1 MRSRLSFMIIAAVL
15 AVTALAVGLV
25 AVAGAEDDADL
36 PEMTASE
43 LLARMAAH
51 DQEVRSVSGDIV
63 WRNRLLGDLPV
74 FEGAFEDAGQSP
86 FLRDGSGRFW
96 AQDERV
102 RFDAQTDAGDQL
114 IVADGEAGT
123 VWVYD
128 SVENTAK
135 LYRVEGAGDAA
146 GGDAGP
152 EAQKSPAAPTPDRIA
167 AMLQMAARFMTVEV
181 TGQGVVAGQDAYLLS
196 MTPAAEDTALGSVQ
210 AAVDGRTFMP
220 LRVDVTARGGA
231 EPVLT
236 FGFERVSYGAI
247 DDDVFAFTPPD
258 GAQVERETID
268 PGEFKHDKAG
278 EDDGGAKPSGEE
290 MGREAR
296 RALLG
301 LDEARELVEF
311 DLRAADGYEA
321 RAFRWAYVFEGGLPL
336 DATGSPLF
344 GDLLRMGDPG
354 DAEGGPSS
362 DRDSAA
368 RAGSGPAAV
377 LLYGEGFGAI
387 GLAQTAT
394 TPELREQLRQLPAFF
409 EPAPVAGGQARA
421 ILTPLGGVVVWEDE
435 GVTLAAFGIVTGQDL
450 TEFVESVR

>member
-15 AVTALAVGLV
+15 AVTALAAGLV
-25 AVAGAEDDADL
+25 AVAAADDDADL

-63 WRNRLLGDLPV
+63 WRNRLLGDLPA

-96 AQDERV
+96 AQDGRV

-114 IVADGEAGT
+114 IVADGEART

-128 SVENTAK
+128 SVENTAN
-135 LYRVEGAGDAA
+135 LYRVEGVEGRAGD
-146 GGDAGP
+146 DA
-152 EAQKSPAAPTPDRIA
+152 EAETQRTPVTPTPGRIT

-220 LRVDVTARGGA
+220 LRVDVTARGAA

-247 DDDVFAFTPPD
+247 DDDVFAFTPPE
-258 GAQVERETID
+258 GAEVERETIE
-268 PGEFKHDKAG
+268 PGDLKHDEAG
-278 EDDGGAKPSGEE
+278 EDDGVTKPSGEE

-301 LDEARELVEF
+301 LDEARELVDF
-311 DLRAADGYEA
+311 DLRAAEGYEA

-336 DATGSPLF
+336 DASGSPLF
-344 GDLLRMGDPG
+344 GDLLRMGGPGGAQGGSSSDPG
-354 DAEGGPSS
+354 
-362 DRDSAA
+362 SAA
-368 RAGSGPAAV
+368 HAEAGPAAV
-377 LLYGEGFGAI
+377 LLYGEGFGGV

-409 EPAPVAGGQARA
+409 EPVPAAGGQARA
-421 ILTPLGGVVVWEDE
+421 MLTPLGGVLVWEDE
-435 GVTLAAFGIVTGQDL
+435 GVTLAAFGIVPGQDL
-450 TEFVESVR
+450 TGFVESVR